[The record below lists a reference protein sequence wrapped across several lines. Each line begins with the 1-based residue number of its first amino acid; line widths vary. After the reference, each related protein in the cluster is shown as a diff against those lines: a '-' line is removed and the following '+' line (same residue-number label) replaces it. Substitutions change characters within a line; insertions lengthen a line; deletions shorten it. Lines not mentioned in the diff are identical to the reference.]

1 MQNENFR
8 NFSNFQ
14 VKLKVLM
21 NSKLEI
27 IHDLDDEMSLR
38 SASFTNIW

>member
-27 IHDLDDEMSLR
+27 HDLDDEMSLR
-38 SASFTNIW
+38 SASCTNIW